1 MSGQMDD
8 DLANTIYN
16 LNSMIDTA
24 NKTIGQLANE
34 QTSKATLTTV
44 AKNFTDAY
52 ECIKPKNI
60 KCDKDK
66 FDEAFFNYVNA
77 LDCSGNEYKIDITNS
92 TCDHSKVINKV
103 YTDEGT
109 KLLEDTIE
117 PKLTSMMNELT
128 DLLTVAN
135 EQEKYY
141 NHLDD
146 LADKYSEA
154 AEVLGGKVDKTVSR
168 LKTEHRRTFYENQQM
183 DLISYVTKFLTF
195 FYWLS
200 VFAWVI
206 VIIYRTRYMD
216 YTNIGLTAAFV
227 VFPFVADILIVWSF
241 QIIMAIYDALPT
253 DAYLD
258 MRRGS

>member
-1 MSGQMDD
+1 MSGPMDD

-24 NKTIGQLANE
+24 NTTISTLAGKTPTVTTQSDNF
-34 QTSKATLTTV
+34 KA
-44 AKNFTDAY
+44 AY
-52 ECIKPKNI
+52 ECIRPGKI

-77 LDCSGNEYKIDITNS
+77 LECMTTENAIYKNS
-92 TCDHSKVINKV
+92 DSNKCDHSKVIDKV
-103 YTDEGT
+103 YNQEGAA
-109 KLLEDTIE
+109 LLEETIE

-128 DLLTVAN
+128 DLLMVAN

-154 AEVLGGKVDKTVSR
+154 TEVLGGKVDKTVSR

-183 DLISYVTKFLTF
+183 DLVSYVTKFLTF

-206 VIIYRTRYMD
+206 IIIYRTRYMD
-216 YTNIGLTAAFV
+216 YTNIGLTMAFV
-227 VFPFVADILIVWSF
+227 AFPFVADILIVWSF
-241 QIIMAIYDALPT
+241 QIIMAIYDELPT

-258 MRRGS
+258 MRRDR

>member
-1 MSGQMDD
+1 MDD

-24 NKTIGQLANE
+24 NTTISTLAGKTPSVTNQSDNF
-34 QTSKATLTTV
+34 KA
-44 AKNFTDAY
+44 AY
-52 ECIKPKNI
+52 ECVRPGKIT
-60 KCDKDK
+60 CDKDK

-77 LDCSGNEYKIDITNS
+77 LECMTTENAIYKNS
-92 TCDHSKVINKV
+92 DSNKCDHSKVIDKV
-103 YTDEGT
+103 YNQEGT
-109 KLLEDTIE
+109 DLLEETIE

-154 AEVLGGKVDKTVSR
+154 TEVLGGKVDKTVSK
-168 LKTEHRRTFYENQQM
+168 LKTEHRRTFYENQQI

-200 VFAWVI
+200 VFTWVI
-206 VIIYRTRYMD
+206 IIIYRTRYMD

-241 QIIMAIYDALPT
+241 QIIMAIYDELPT

>member
-1 MSGQMDD
+1 MSGPMDD

-24 NKTIGQLANE
+24 NTTISTLAGKTPTVTTQSDNF
-34 QTSKATLTTV
+34 KA
-44 AKNFTDAY
+44 AY
-52 ECIKPKNI
+52 ECIRPGKI

-77 LDCSGNEYKIDITNS
+77 LECMTTENAIYKNS
-92 TCDHSKVINKV
+92 DSNKCDNSKVIDKV
-103 YTDEGT
+103 YNQEGAA
-109 KLLEDTIE
+109 LLEETIE

-128 DLLTVAN
+128 DLLMVAN

-154 AEVLGGKVDKTVSR
+154 TEVLGGKVDKTVSR

-183 DLISYVTKFLTF
+183 DLVSYVTKFLTF

-206 VIIYRTRYMD
+206 IIIYRTRYMD
-216 YTNIGLTAAFV
+216 YTNIGLTMAFV
-227 VFPFVADILIVWSF
+227 AFPFVADILIVWSF
-241 QIIMAIYDALPT
+241 QIIMAIYDELPT

-258 MRRGS
+258 MRRDR

>member
-1 MSGQMDD
+1 MPGQMDD
-8 DLANTIYN
+8 DLSNTIYN

-24 NKTIGQLANE
+24 NTTISKLVGQ
-34 QTSKATLTTV
+34 TTTV
-44 AKNFTDAY
+44 TTQSNNFKTAY
-52 ECIKPKNI
+52 DCIEPGRV

-66 FDEAFFNYVNA
+66 FDTAFFNYVNA
-77 LDCSGNEYKIDITNS
+77 LDCTQTANAKYKNSGSNK
-92 TCDHSKVINKV
+92 CDHAKVIDKV
-103 YTDEGT
+103 YNQEGAN
-109 KLLEDTIE
+109 LLEQTIE
-117 PKLTSMMNELT
+117 PRLTSMMNELT

-146 LADKYSEA
+146 LSDKYSEA
-154 AEVLGGKVDKTVSR
+154 TEVLGGKVDKTVSK

-183 DLISYVTKFLTF
+183 DLLSYVSKFLTF
-195 FYWLS
+195 VYWLS
-200 VFAWVI
+200 VFAWI
-206 VIIYRTRYMD
+206 IIIIYRTRYAD

-241 QIIMAIYDALPT
+241 QIIMAIYDSLPT

>member
-1 MSGQMDD
+1 MDD

-24 NKTIGQLANE
+24 NTTIGKLAGKN
-34 QTSKATLTTV
+34 ATITTQSN
-44 AKNFTDAY
+44 NFKTAY
-52 ECIKPKNI
+52 DCIAPGHV
-60 KCDKDK
+60 KCDKDN
-66 FDEAFFNYVNA
+66 FDTAFFNYVTA
-77 LDCSGNEYKIDITNS
+77 IDCTKNPYAAIYKNSGSNN
-92 TCDHSKVINKV
+92 CDHTKVIDKV
-103 YTDEGT
+103 YRDEGAE
-109 KLLEDTIE
+109 LLEETIT

-154 AEVLGGKVDKTVSR
+154 AQVLGGNVDKTVSK

-216 YTNIGLTAAFV
+216 YTNIGLTAVFV

-241 QIIMAIYDALPT
+241 QIIMAIYDELPT

-258 MRRGS
+258 MRRDR

>member
-1 MSGQMDD
+1 MDD

-24 NKTIGQLANE
+24 NTTISTLVGSQKT
-34 QTSKATLTTV
+34 TTDQSN
-44 AKNFTDAY
+44 KFDEAY
-52 ECIKPKNI
+52 LCVKPGNI
-60 KCDKDK
+60 KCDKDN
-66 FDEAFFNYVNA
+66 FDKAFFNYVNA
-77 LDCSGNEYKIDITNS
+77 LDCSTGTKTDYKDS
-92 TCDHSKVINKV
+92 TGRCEHSKVIDKV
-103 YTDEGT
+103 YKQEGAN
-109 KLLEDTIE
+109 LLEETIE

-146 LADKYSEA
+146 LSDKYSEA
-154 AEVLGGKVDKTVSR
+154 AEVLGGRVDKTVSK

-183 DLISYVTKFLTF
+183 DLLSYVSKFLTF
-195 FYWLS
+195 FYWIS

>member
-1 MSGQMDD
+1 MPGQMDD
-8 DLANTIYN
+8 DLSNTIYN

-24 NKTIGQLANE
+24 NTTISKLVGQTPTVTTQSNNFKT
-34 QTSKATLTTV
+34 
-44 AKNFTDAY
+44 AY
-52 ECIKPKNI
+52 DCIEPGRV
-60 KCDKDK
+60 KCDKDN
-66 FDEAFFNYVNA
+66 FDTAFFNYVVS
-77 LDCSGNEYKIDITNS
+77 LDCTSSENTIYKNSGSNK
-92 TCDHSKVINKV
+92 CDHTIVIDKV
-103 YTDEGT
+103 YRDEGAD
-109 KLLEDTIE
+109 LLENTIE
-117 PKLTSMMNELT
+117 PKLSSMMNELT

-146 LADKYSEA
+146 LSDKYSEA
-154 AEVLGGKVDKTVSR
+154 TELLGGRVDKTVSR

-183 DLISYVTKFLTF
+183 DLLSYISKFLTF
-195 FYWLS
+195 VYWLS

-206 VIIYRTRYMD
+206 IIIYRTRYAD
-216 YTNIGLTAAFV
+216 YTNIGLTMAFV

-241 QIIMAIYDALPT
+241 QIIMAIYDELPT

>member
-1 MSGQMDD
+1 MDD

-24 NKTIGQLANE
+24 NTTIGKLAG
-34 QTSKATLTTV
+34 ATPTITTQST
-44 AKNFTDAY
+44 NFKTAY
-52 ECIKPKNI
+52 DCIAPGYV
-60 KCDKDK
+60 KCDKDN
-66 FDEAFFNYVNA
+66 FDTAFFNYVNA
-77 LDCSGNEYKIDITNS
+77 LDCTQTTNEMYRNS
-92 TCDHSKVINKV
+92 SSNKCDHTKVIDKV
-103 YTDEGT
+103 YRDEGAD
-109 KLLEDTIE
+109 LLENTIE
-117 PKLTSMMNELT
+117 PKLTSMMNEMT
-128 DLLTVAN
+128 DLLMVAN

-146 LADKYSEA
+146 LSDKYSEA
-154 AEVLGGKVDKTVSR
+154 TEVLGGRVDKTVSK

-183 DLISYVTKFLTF
+183 DLLSYVSKFLTF

-206 VIIYRTRYMD
+206 IIIYRTRYMD
-216 YTNIGLTAAFV
+216 YTNIGLTMAFV

-241 QIIMAIYDALPT
+241 QIIMAIYDELPT

-258 MRRGS
+258 MRRDR

>member
-24 NKTIGQLANE
+24 NTTI
-34 QTSKATLTTV
+34 STLVGTQRTV
-44 AKNFTDAY
+44 TDQSNKFDAAY
-52 ECIKPKNI
+52 SCIRPGNI

-77 LDCSGNEYKIDITNS
+77 LDCITTTNAVYKNSSGNK
-92 TCDHSKVINKV
+92 CDHSKVIDKV
-103 YTDEGT
+103 YNQEGAD
-109 KLLEDTIE
+109 LLEKAIG

-154 AEVLGGKVDKTVSR
+154 TELLGGKVDKTVSR

-183 DLISYVTKFLTF
+183 DLISYVTNFLTF

-206 VIIYRTRYMD
+206 IIIYRTRYMD

-241 QIIMAIYDALPT
+241 QIIMAIYDELPT

>member
-1 MSGQMDD
+1 MDD

-24 NKTIGQLANE
+24 NTTITTLVGTQKT
-34 QTSKATLTTV
+34 TTDQSN
-44 AKNFTDAY
+44 KFDEAY
-52 ECIKPKNI
+52 LCVKPGHV
-60 KCDKDK
+60 KCDKDN
-66 FDEAFFNYVNA
+66 FDKAFFNYVTA
-77 LDCSGNEYKIDITNS
+77 LNCPSGS
-92 TCDHSKVINKV
+92 TTKCDHSTVIKQV
-103 YTDEGT
+103 YEQEGAN
-109 KLLEDTIE
+109 LLEQTIE
-117 PKLTSMMNELT
+117 PKLSSMMNELT

-146 LADKYSEA
+146 LSDKYSEA
-154 AEVLGGKVDKTVSR
+154 TEVLGGKVDKTVSR

-206 VIIYRTRYMD
+206 VIIYRTRYTD
-216 YTNIGLTAAFV
+216 YTNIGLTMAFV
-227 VFPFVADILIVWSF
+227 AFPFVADILIVWSF
-241 QIIMAIYDALPT
+241 QIIMAIYDELPT

-258 MRRGS
+258 MRRDS

>member
-1 MSGQMDD
+1 MDD

-24 NKTIGQLANE
+24 NTTISTLVGTQKTTTDQS
-34 QTSKATLTTV
+34 SK
-44 AKNFTDAY
+44 FDEAY
-52 ECIKPKNI
+52 LCVKPGNV
-60 KCDKDK
+60 KCDKDN
-66 FDEAFFNYVNA
+66 FDKAFFNYVIA
-77 LDCSGNEYKIDITNS
+77 LDCSGGAKINYQIPS
-92 TCDHSKVINKV
+92 TGKCDHTKVIDKV
-103 YTDEGT
+103 YNQEGAE
-109 KLLEDTIE
+109 LLEKTIN

-128 DLLTVAN
+128 DLLMVAN

-146 LADKYSEA
+146 LSDKYSEA
-154 AEVLGGKVDKTVSR
+154 TEVLGGRVDKTVSK

-206 VIIYRTRYMD
+206 VIIYRTRYTD
-216 YTNIGLTAAFV
+216 YTNIGLTMAFV
-227 VFPFVADILIVWSF
+227 AFPFVADILIVWSF
-241 QIIMAIYDALPT
+241 QIIMAIYDELPT

-258 MRRGS
+258 MRRDR

>member
-1 MSGQMDD
+1 MDD

-24 NKTIGQLANE
+24 NTTISTLAGKTPTVTTQSDNF
-34 QTSKATLTTV
+34 KA
-44 AKNFTDAY
+44 AY
-52 ECIKPKNI
+52 ECIRPGKIN
-60 KCDKDK
+60 CDKDK

-77 LDCSGNEYKIDITNS
+77 LECMTTENAIYKNS
-92 TCDHSKVINKV
+92 DSNKCDHSKVIDKV
-103 YTDEGT
+103 YNQEGAA
-109 KLLEDTIE
+109 LLEETIE

-128 DLLTVAN
+128 DLLMVAN

-154 AEVLGGKVDKTVSR
+154 TEVLGGKVDKTVSR

-183 DLISYVTKFLTF
+183 DLVSYVTKFLTF

-206 VIIYRTRYMD
+206 IIIYRTRYMD
-216 YTNIGLTAAFV
+216 YTNIGLTMAFV
-227 VFPFVADILIVWSF
+227 AFPFVADILIVWSF
-241 QIIMAIYDALPT
+241 QIIMAIYDELPT

-258 MRRGS
+258 MWRDS